1 MGRGGQRTNDWF
13 ATPDSETGEVGLRF
27 ECSLCGNCCTGSP
40 GYVLVSDA
48 EIDRMALRLGLS
60 DADFRDRF
68 THQIREGTSLR
79 EVKTEFGHDCV
90 FLDRT
95 TIPGKAICGV
105 YEDRP
110 DQCQTWPFW
119 KSNLKNHRAWF
130 IAGRSCPG
138 IDQGTLIPPEQI
150 RILRDR
156 TDS

>member
-1 MGRGGQRTNDWF
+1 MPRGATCTTDWF
-13 ATPDSETGEVGLRF
+13 DKPDPDTGELGLRF
-27 ECSLCGNCCTGSP
+27 ECSMCGNCCTGSP

-48 EIDRMALRLGLS
+48 EVDRLARRLGLS
-60 DADFRDRF
+60 DADFRSRY
-68 THQIREGTSLR
+68 THQTREGVSLT
-79 EVKTEFGHDCV
+79 ELKTDFGLDCV

-119 KSNLKNHRAWF
+119 KSTLKNRRSWV

-138 IDQGTLIPPEQI
+138 IDRGELIPSEQI
-150 RILRDR
+150 RISRDR
-156 TDS
+156 TDA

>member
-1 MGRGGQRTNDWF
+1 MLRGATRTSDWF
-13 ATPDSETGEVGLRF
+13 AKPDPDTGEVGLRF
-27 ECSLCGNCCTGSP
+27 DCSMCGNCCTGAP

-48 EIDRMALRLGLS
+48 EVERMAQRLGCS
-60 DADFRDRF
+60 DADFRERY
-68 THQIREGTSLR
+68 THQIREGCSLT
-79 EVKTEFGHDCV
+79 EIKTEFGHDCV

-95 TIPGKAICGV
+95 TIPGKAICRV

-119 KSNLKNHRAWF
+119 KSNLKNRRSWA

-138 IDQGTLIPPEQI
+138 IDHGALIPPEQI
-150 RILRDR
+150 RISRDR